1 VVWECLG
8 HAPGELIAK
17 AKAVT
22 FPAKRAAGHH
32 GMMRYV
38 RLEGLDKQINAELPG
53 RQMGLR

>member
-1 VVWECLG
+1 
-8 HAPGELIAK
+8 LIAK